1 MEQEFK
7 HSIDQALHNANLTG
21 ALGKF
26 SEAWRANRAKIYEG
40 IDFEELRGRIAE
52 RKAYAVD
59 HLKEL
64 CDLFQKNAEAKGAKV
79 FRSNDPARVRE
90 YILQVA
96 RDNNVRT
103 VVKSK
108 SMASEE
114 IHLNSYLEKAGLQV
128 KETDLGEWIIQ
139 LAGQTP
145 SHMVMPA
152 IHMTKEEVSDLFSK
166 EVDERLSTDI
176 PRLVKVARDELRGK
190 FLEAD
195 MGISGANIAVAE
207 TGSILTVTNEG
218 NARLVTTLPKVHVA
232 IIGIEKIVATFADI
246 APILKAL
253 PRSATAQMLTSYVT
267 IITGQTPNTDGSRKE
282 LHIVLM
288 DNKRSEMAADP
299 MFKEALQCIR
309 CASCLNI
316 CPIFRLVG
324 GHVFGKVYTG
334 GIGTILTA
342 WHDNL
347 KSSEDIQGLCIQCGA
362 CKDVCPSKIDIP
374 GLILEIRRRLVKNEG
389 LPILHKSIYAVV
401 NNRRLFH
408 TMLRAASVAGKPF
421 SKGSKFIRHL
431 PMFLADLTDG
441 RSLPAIAAK
450 PLRDTIKKIR
460 QPAGL
465 KERAVFYAGCLIDF
479 AYPEMGEALVKILN
493 KGGVEVVFPDD
504 QTCCGAPARYS
515 GAYEVAAK
523 NAVDNIEALLAERA
537 DYVVSACP
545 TCTVALDHEFIAT
558 FQSLGQS
565 TNMAR
570 ARELAAKVIDFST
583 LVKKLVDEG
592 RLTLKEGETLGKI
605 TYHDSCHLKRTMHAE
620 KPPRELLT
628 KAGYEIAEMFECDIC
643 CGMGGSYSLKL
654 PEVSAPILQ
663 RKLKNI
669 KDTGAPVVAMDCPGC
684 VMQIRGGMDQDGAP
698 VQVRHTVEL
707 LAERLQ
713 D

>member
-26 SEAWRANRAKIYEG
+26 SEAWRVNRAKIYEG

-79 FRSNDPARVRE
+79 FRSNDPAKVRE

-288 DNKRSEMAADP
+288 DNKRTEMAADP

-493 KGGVEVVFPDD
+493 KGGIEVVFPDD

-515 GAYEVAAK
+515 GAYEVAAR

>member
-7 HSIDQALHNANLTG
+7 QSIDRALHNANLTG

-52 RKAYAVD
+52 RKAYAAD
-59 HLKEL
+59 HLQEL
-64 CDLFQKNAEAKGAKV
+64 SDLFQKNAEAHGAKV

-114 IHLNSYLEKAGLQV
+114 IHLNSFLEKAGLQV

-218 NARLVTTLPKVHVA
+218 NARLVTTLPRVHVA
-232 IIGIEKIVATFADI
+232 IVGIEKLVASFADI

-347 KSSEDIQGLCIQCGA
+347 KSSEEIQGLCIQCGA

-374 GLILEIRRRLVKNEG
+374 GLILEIRRRLVKDQG
-389 LPILHKSIYAVV
+389 LPMLHKSIYAVV

-479 AYPEMGEALVKILN
+479 AYPEMGEALVRILN

-523 NAVDNIEALLAERA
+523 NAADNIEALLAERA

-565 TNMAR
+565 KNMAR
-570 ARELAAKVIDFST
+570 ARELSAKVIDFST

>member
-1 MEQEFK
+1 
-7 HSIDQALHNANLTG
+7 
-21 ALGKF
+21 
-26 SEAWRANRAKIYEG
+26 
-40 IDFEELRGRIAE
+40 
-52 RKAYAVD
+52 
-59 HLKEL
+59 
-64 CDLFQKNAEAKGAKV
+64 
-79 FRSNDPARVRE
+79 
-90 YILQVA
+90 
-96 RDNNVRT
+96 
-103 VVKSK
+103 
-108 SMASEE
+108 
-114 IHLNSYLEKAGLQV
+114 
-128 KETDLGEWIIQ
+128 
-139 LAGQTP
+139 
-145 SHMVMPA
+145 MVMPA

-176 PRLVKVARDELRGK
+176 PRLVKVARDELRSK

-288 DNKRSEMAADP
+288 DNKRTEMAADP

-493 KGGVEVVFPDD
+493 KGGIEVVFPDD

-523 NAVDNIEALLAERA
+523 NAADNIEALLAERA

-654 PEVSAPILQ
+654 PEESAPILQ

-707 LAERLQ
+707 LAERLK

>member
-26 SEAWRANRAKIYEG
+26 SEAWRVNRAKIYEG

-79 FRSNDPARVRE
+79 FRSNDPAKVRE

-288 DNKRSEMAADP
+288 DNKRTEMAADP

-374 GLILEIRRRLVKNEG
+374 GLILEIRRRLVKDQG
-389 LPILHKSIYAVV
+389 LPMLHKSIYAVV

-493 KGGVEVVFPDD
+493 KGGIEVVFPDD

-515 GAYEVAAK
+515 GAYEVAAR
-523 NAVDNIEALLAERA
+523 NAADNIDALLAERA

-620 KPPRELLT
+620 KPPRELLE

>member
-26 SEAWRANRAKIYEG
+26 SEAWRVNRAKIYEG

-152 IHMTKEEVSDLFSK
+152 IHMTKEELYDLFSK

-288 DNKRSEMAADP
+288 DNKRTEMAADP

-374 GLILEIRRRLVKNEG
+374 GLILEIRRRLVKDQG
-389 LPILHKSIYAVV
+389 LPMLHKSIYAVV

-493 KGGVEVVFPDD
+493 KGGIEVVFPDD

-523 NAVDNIEALLAERA
+523 NAADNIEALLAERA

>member
-26 SEAWRANRAKIYEG
+26 SEAWRVNRAKIYEG

-288 DNKRSEMAADP
+288 DNKRTEMAADP

-493 KGGVEVVFPDD
+493 KGGIEVVFPDD

-620 KPPRELLT
+620 KPPRELLE
-628 KAGYEIAEMFECDIC
+628 KAGYELTEMFECDIC

>member
-176 PRLVKVARDELRGK
+176 PRLVKVARDELRSK

-479 AYPEMGEALVKILN
+479 AYPEMGEALVRILN

>member
-26 SEAWRANRAKIYEG
+26 SEAWRVNRAKIYEG

-79 FRSNDPARVRE
+79 FRSNDPAKVRE

-288 DNKRSEMAADP
+288 DNKRTEMAADP

-493 KGGVEVVFPDD
+493 KGGIEVVFPDD

-523 NAVDNIEALLAERA
+523 NAADNIEALLAERA

>member
-26 SEAWRANRAKIYEG
+26 SEAWRVNRAKIYEG

-288 DNKRSEMAADP
+288 DNKRTEMAADP

-493 KGGVEVVFPDD
+493 KGGIEVVFPDD

-523 NAVDNIEALLAERA
+523 NAADNIEALLAERA

-565 TNMAR
+565 KNMAR
-570 ARELAAKVIDFST
+570 ARELSAKVIDFST

-620 KPPRELLT
+620 KPPRELLE